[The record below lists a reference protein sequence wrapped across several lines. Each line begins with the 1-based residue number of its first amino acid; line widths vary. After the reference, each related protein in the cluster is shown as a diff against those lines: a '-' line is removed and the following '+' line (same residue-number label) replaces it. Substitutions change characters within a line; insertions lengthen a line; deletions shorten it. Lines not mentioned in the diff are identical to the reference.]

1 MLRNVIGCRM
11 SSNYRSPGLPYKI
24 HHPHVV
30 DKSWQTATPNREAN
44 VSGLAKYIPK
54 NFKMQNFVE
63 SVRTGEFL
71 GADYPYN
78 LLPFSYW
85 KNRRYNVEYKQVPE
99 NISLVPRVDF
109 YSRLNVWSVAW
120 RENGREYH
128 RWFRV
133 QVQGFK
139 QAKYKAEAFKRML
152 ISSCRVDK
160 TAKSPTGS
168 SPTGGL
174 KKYTREEYLAA
185 REKRSKKF
193 ARTRLIRRGLF

>member
-1 MLRNVIGCRM
+1 MFRWAVSRF
-11 SSNYRSPGLPYKI
+11 SSNYRSPGLPFRI

-30 DKSWQTATPNREAN
+30 DKSWQSATPNREA
-44 VSGLAKYIPK
+44 VTSGLGKFIPK

-63 SVRTGEFL
+63 SIRTGEFL
-71 GADYPYN
+71 GKDYPYN
-78 LLPFSYW
+78 LLPMSYW
-85 KNRRYNVEYKQVPE
+85 RKRKYNVEYKQVPE

-120 RENGREYH
+120 KENGREYH

-152 ISSCRVDK
+152 LSTGRVDNAK
-160 TAKSPTGS
+160 TAVAST
-168 SPTGGL
+168 
-174 KKYTREEYLAA
+174 KKFTREEYMAA

>member
-1 MLRNVIGCRM
+1 
-11 SSNYRSPGLPYKI
+11 
-24 HHPHVV
+24 V
-30 DKSWQTATPNREAN
+30 DKGWEFASPNREAILD
-44 VSGLAKYIPK
+44 GFAKYIPK
-54 NFKMQNFVE
+54 NFRMQKFIE

-71 GADYPYN
+71 GKDYPYN

-85 KNRRYNVEYKQVPE
+85 KKRRYNVEYKQVPE
-99 NISLVPRVDF
+99 NVSLVPRVDF

-152 ISSCRVDK
+152 LSSGRVDG
-160 TAKSPTGS
+160 AAGAI
-168 SPTGGL
+168 GGRTEAN
-174 KKYTREEYLAA
+174 KKLSREEYLAERGK
-185 REKRSKKF
+185 REKKF

>member
-1 MLRNVIGCRM
+1 MHRSAARL
-11 SSNYRSPGLPYKI
+11 SSNYRSPGLPYRI

-30 DKSWQTATPNREAN
+30 DKSWETSTRNREAS
-44 VSGLAKYIPK
+44 VSGLAKFIPK
-54 NFKMQNFVE
+54 NFKMQSFVE

-71 GADYPYN
+71 GTDYPYN
-78 LLPFSYW
+78 LLPMSYW
-85 KNRRYNVEYKQVPE
+85 QKRKYNVDYKQVPE
-99 NISLVPRVDF
+99 NVSLVPRVDF
-109 YSRLNVWSVAW
+109 YARLNVWSVAW
-120 RENGREYH
+120 KENGREYH

-152 ISSCRVDK
+152 LATGRVDN
-160 TAKSPTGS
+160 AKGAV
-168 SPTGGL
+168 GGGA
-174 KKYTREEYLAA
+174 KKFSREEYMEM

>member
-1 MLRNVIGCRM
+1 M
-11 SSNYRSPGLPYKI
+11 
-24 HHPHVV
+24 
-30 DKSWQTATPNREAN
+30 QTF
-44 VSGLAKYIPK
+44 I
-54 NFKMQNFVE
+54 E

-71 GADYPYN
+71 GKDYPYN
-78 LLPFSYW
+78 LLPMSYW
-85 KNRRYNVEYKQVPE
+85 RKRKYNVEYKQVPE

-120 RENGREYH
+120 KENGREYH

-152 ISSCRVDK
+152 LSTGRVDNTK
-160 TAKSPTGS
+160 AAS
-168 SPTGGL
+168 SSS
-174 KKYTREEYLAA
+174 KKFTREEYLAA